1 MVEEVDTIVNQVA
14 ELYLKDKSYEEHLVP
29 QWIDTICEDCM
40 QQLSALGK
48 PFKYIGAC
56 VCARARCPTPLNAAR
71 CPPPHPARRP
81 LHTALNAAH
90 RPIPHARPRSPP
102 SSYTARRPP
111 PAARA
116 VTAVIMQKTGAGIHS
131 AAACYDHPETD
142 GMYTVKWPSDK
153 HKDHNRYLMCIV
165 TVFGLSLSG

>member
-71 CPPPHPARRP
+71 CAPPHPARSP
-81 LHTALNAAH
+81 SLPPFFLH
-90 RPIPHARPRSPP
+90 
-102 SSYTARRPP
+102 RPP
-111 PAARA
+111 PAARRPRS
-116 VTAVIMQKTGAGIHS
+116 HRR
-131 AAACYDHPETD
+131 DHAEDRRRHPLR
-142 GMYTVKWPSDK
+142 S
-153 HKDHNRYLMCIV
+153 
-165 TVFGLSLSG
+165 SLLRPP

>member
-1 MVEEVDTIVNQVA
+1 MCPR
-14 ELYLKDKSYEEHLVP
+14 S
-29 QWIDTICEDCM
+29 M
-40 QQLSALGK
+40 
-48 PFKYIGAC
+48 
-56 VCARARCPTPLNAAR
+56 PTPLNAAR
-71 CPPPHPARRP
+71 CAPPHPARSP
-81 LHTALNAAH
+81 SLTPFFLH
-90 RPIPHARPRSPP
+90 
-102 SSYTARRPP
+102 RPP
-111 PAARA
+111 PATRA

>member
-56 VCARARCPTPLNAAR
+56 VCARARA
-71 CPPPHPARRP
+71 PPPSTPP
-81 LHTALNAAH
+81 AAH
-90 RPIPHARPRSPP
+90 RPIPHARPRSLP

-111 PAARA
+111 
-116 VTAVIMQKTGAGIHS
+116 S
-131 AAACYDHPETD
+131 AQSP
-142 GMYTVKWPSDK
+142 P
-153 HKDHNRYLMCIV
+153 
-165 TVFGLSLSG
+165 